1 MKSDIAAIKF
11 APIQSKRLFEE
22 VSLKIKELIFKDIL
36 KPGDKLPSEME
47 LGRQFQVGRQ
57 TIREALRYLELSGL
71 ITIQRGGQGGPIIE
85 NTIMNSLS
93 DSLLDAIEISNSSAK
108 ELTYARLQI
117 ETLVLREAIKHIDD
131 GDIASLKENIANAKA
146 QLSKGFQ
153 AFREN
158 INFHKLLAKASKNHV
173 FVIVVEA
180 MMTVVA
186 NFLSRRGQ
194 PNPEASSKVTSSHE
208 TILNEIVYGNAE
220 NAISLM
226 EVHLWRVDDLFTP
239 IERFKN
245 SDLEYL

>member
-1 MKSDIAAIKF
+1 MKSDIATIQF

-57 TIREALRYLELSGL
+57 TIREALRYLELSGF
-71 ITIQRGGQGGPIIE
+71 ITIQRGGQGGPIIR

-93 DSLLDAIEISNSSAK
+93 DSLLDAIEISNTSAK

-131 GDIASLKENIANAKA
+131 ADIASLKENIANAKA

-153 AFREN
+153 VFREN

-194 PNPEASSKVTSSHE
+194 SNPEVSSKVTSSHE
-208 TILNEIVYGNAE
+208 AILDDIVNGNDK

-226 EVHLWRVDDLFTP
+226 EEHLWRVGDLFATL
-239 IERFKN
+239 ER
-245 SDLEYL
+245 

>member
-1 MKSDIAAIKF
+1 
-11 APIQSKRLFEE
+11 
-22 VSLKIKELIFKDIL
+22 
-36 KPGDKLPSEME
+36 
-47 LGRQFQVGRQ
+47 
-57 TIREALRYLELSGL
+57 
-71 ITIQRGGQGGPIIE
+71 
-85 NTIMNSLS
+85 MNSLS
-93 DSLLDAIEISNSSAK
+93 DSLLDAIEISNTSAK

-131 GDIASLKENIANAKA
+131 GDIADLKETIAKA
-146 QLSKGFQ
+146 KEQLSKGLQ

-194 PNPEASSKVTSSHE
+194 PNPEASSKITSSHE
-208 TILNEIVYGNAE
+208 TILNEIVHGNAE

-226 EVHLWRVDDLFTP
+226 EAHLWGVDHLFTP
-239 IERFKN
+239 LERLNN
-245 SDLEYL
+245 SDPESL